1 MHAFSRIEFK
11 SPENLVNACNAI
23 KHCIL
28 KDPSLPVNV
37 EACIAL
43 QELLNDEENDMNT
56 TTGECCFDTFTTR
69 RYELWN

>member
-1 MHAFSRIEFK
+1 MHAFSLVEFK

-43 QELLNDEENDMNT
+43 QELLSDEENDMNT
-56 TTGECCFDTFTTR
+56 TGKCVCVCV
-69 RYELWN
+69 LPG